1 MTAFGSLEN
10 AIEAIRHGAYDYL
23 TKPFKMAE
31 VSLAIRR
38 ALDDPGHGFDAG
50 AYYCDASY
58 SNLAEAVTNYLKNV
72 GIQTE
77 LRPLERA
84 AFFAQYREKK
94 LGNIV
99 QVGSGAFGNED
110 LKLKVR

>member
-38 ALDDPGHGFDAG
+38 ALDDQQLREE
-50 AYYCDASY
+50 
-58 SNLAEAVTNYLKNV
+58 NRRLR
-72 GIQTE
+72 QE
-77 LRPLERA
+77 LRK
-84 AFFAQYREKK
+84 QYSVENLIGQSPAIQAVFDPPTRT
-94 LGNIV
+94 
-99 QVGSGAFGNED
+99 S
-110 LKLKVR
+110 RRP

>member
-1 MTAFGSLEN
+1 M
-10 AIEAIRHGAYDYL
+10 
-23 TKPFKMAE
+23 
-31 VSLAIRR
+31 
-38 ALDDPGHGFDAG
+38 
-50 AYYCDASY
+50 
-58 SNLAEAVTNYLKNV
+58 TNYLKNV